1 MYLTLF
7 KTFFKLGIATF
18 WGGYTMLSK
27 IEDDVVRRHQWMS
40 QQEFT
45 DLLALVQ
52 TCPGVFFIN
61 MSTFIGYKI
70 KKTRGAIC
78 TTLGAVLP
86 SFLIIL
92 LIATLFHKLQNN
104 PIIASIFA
112 GIRPAIVA
120 LIAIPT
126 FTLAKE
132 THINLTNCWIP
143 IAGALAIWLLGMNP
157 IWVILAAAFGG
168 YIYGN
173 YIKPTE

>member
-70 KKTRGAIC
+70 KEDSRRYLHHFRSCFAVISHHTSYSQRSSISFKTIR
-78 TTLGAVLP
+78 
-86 SFLIIL
+86 L
-92 LIATLFHKLQNN
+92 LRQSLRVFD
-104 PIIASIFA
+104 
-112 GIRPAIVA
+112 
-120 LIAIPT
+120 
-126 FTLAKE
+126 
-132 THINLTNCWIP
+132 
-143 IAGALAIWLLGMNP
+143 LLLWP
-157 IWVILAAAFGG
+157 
-168 YIYGN
+168 
-173 YIKPTE
+173 

>member
-18 WGGYTMLSK
+18 WGGYTMLPK
-27 IEDDVVRRHQWMS
+27 IEDDVVQRHQWMS

-45 DLLALVQ
+45 DLLVLVQ

-92 LIATLFHKLQNN
+92 LIATFFHKLQNN

-120 LIAIPT
+120 LIAVPT

>member
-92 LIATLFHKLQNN
+92 LIATS
-104 PIIASIFA
+104 SISFKT
-112 GIRPAIVA
+112 IR
-120 LIAIPT
+120 
-126 FTLAKE
+126 
-132 THINLTNCWIP
+132 
-143 IAGALAIWLLGMNP
+143 LLRQSLRVFDLLLWP
-157 IWVILAAAFGG
+157 
-168 YIYGN
+168 
-173 YIKPTE
+173 